1 MRKKIKEISIVERT
15 RIEIVRSRNDEI
27 RILRCKDELIEKQTV
42 EEISDVEKMRNE
54 IVLLEFWRT
63 THDGDVQFWASEI

>member
-1 MRKKIKEISIVERT
+1 MRKKIIKEISIVERT

-27 RILRCKDELIEKQTV
+27 RILRCKDELMEKQTV

-54 IVLLEFWRT
+54 IVLLEF
-63 THDGDVQFWASEI
+63 

>member
-54 IVLLEFWRT
+54 IVSLEF
-63 THDGDVQFWASEI
+63 

>member
-1 MRKKIKEISIVERT
+1 MKKKIKEISIVERT
-15 RIEIVRSRNDEI
+15 RIENFRSRNDEI

-54 IVLLEFWRT
+54 IVSLEF
-63 THDGDVQFWASEI
+63 